1 MKLKEKYGLDLMNT
15 SSLSMFGSEKHK
27 GIGILEGGVDAS
39 IFNRFTNRRNLSCH
53 QEWERMLFFPHRRA
67 DDLWLF
73 LLLKMER

>member
-1 MKLKEKYGLDLMNT
+1 MNT
-15 SSLSMFGSEKHK
+15 SSLSMFGSGEKHK
-27 GIGILEGGVDAS
+27 GIGILEGEWMLLFLIGLP
-39 IFNRFTNRRNLSCH
+39 NRKNLSCH